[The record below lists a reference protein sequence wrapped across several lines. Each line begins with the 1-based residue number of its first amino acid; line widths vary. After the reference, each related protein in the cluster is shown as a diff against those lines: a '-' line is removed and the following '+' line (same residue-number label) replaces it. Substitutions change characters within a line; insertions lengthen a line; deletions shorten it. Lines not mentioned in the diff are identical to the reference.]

1 MSIKDQSRAL
11 IEGIDQHLT
20 KNAFSTHDPVYLKC
34 MKIPGREVTN

>member
-1 MSIKDQSRAL
+1 MSIEDQSRAL

-20 KNAFSTHDPVYLKC
+20 KNAYSTHDPVYLKC